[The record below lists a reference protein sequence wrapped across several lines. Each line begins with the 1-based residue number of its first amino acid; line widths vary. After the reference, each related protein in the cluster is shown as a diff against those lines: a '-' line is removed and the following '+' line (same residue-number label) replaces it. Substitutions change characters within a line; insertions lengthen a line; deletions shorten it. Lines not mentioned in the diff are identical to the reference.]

1 MTHATSLAI
10 REIAPGDAPALFRL
24 YNHLRGPDSK
34 RTFRAFG
41 GESCTLE
48 PCLATITDN
57 CSMPRRKFDVVA
69 SDGADLAGWG
79 FVWKLTEPE
88 PMFGLVVAD
97 AWHNQGLGRRLAVAA
112 LAGADALGLAA
123 VHLTVVAD
131 NHHAIHLYASLGFID
146 TGGFR
151 HDDGLDYRRMV
162 RRRRSN

>member
-1 MTHATSLAI
+1 MTHSTILAI
-10 REIAPGDAPALFRL
+10 REIAPGDAEALRRL
-24 YNHLRGPDSK
+24 YNDLRGPDSK

-48 PCLATITDN
+48 PCLSAIADN
-57 CSMPRRKFDVVA
+57 YASPRRKFDVVA
-69 SDGADLAGWG
+69 GDGTDLVGWG

-97 AWHNQGLGRRLAVAA
+97 AWQGRGWGRRLATAA
-112 LAGADALGLAA
+112 LAGADALGLPA
-123 VHLTVVAD
+123 VHLTVVSD
-131 NHHAIHLYASLGFID
+131 NHRAIRLYANLGFID

-162 RRRRSN
+162 RNLEI